1 MVNAFA
7 IKCKIYFLLVQ
18 YESSKSA
25 VRMKKYLC
33 CNICGAVCFFLM
45 PVVVLQMRILH
56 VNYSCMQKTGYYTP
70 KKLFFFFLRLEAK
83 TMCGGL
89 LSSI

>member
-70 KKLFFFFLRLEAK
+70 KKLFFFFF
-83 TMCGGL
+83 
-89 LSSI
+89 